1 MNRHKY
7 ALLLLL
13 PSYADVLLVFA
24 VAFGVDNGWC
34 GMWHEDSMKDG
45 WHVKTLLLFLQK
57 VLVLGAVVVVLVC
70 FEIVR
75 GRIRRSMMMWGR
87 KFSSTLTQHPHST
100 QLLSLQSYYGT
111 LASIPHASWSI
122 SSQILCLNIDSP
134 HTPHHAD
141 NDTST
146 LCLCDLC

>member
-45 WHVKTLLLFLQK
+45 
-57 VLVLGAVVVVLVC
+57 
-70 FEIVR
+70 
-75 GRIRRSMMMWGR
+75 
-87 KFSSTLTQHPHST
+87 
-100 QLLSLQSYYGT
+100 
-111 LASIPHASWSI
+111 
-122 SSQILCLNIDSP
+122 
-134 HTPHHAD
+134 
-141 NDTST
+141 
-146 LCLCDLC
+146 